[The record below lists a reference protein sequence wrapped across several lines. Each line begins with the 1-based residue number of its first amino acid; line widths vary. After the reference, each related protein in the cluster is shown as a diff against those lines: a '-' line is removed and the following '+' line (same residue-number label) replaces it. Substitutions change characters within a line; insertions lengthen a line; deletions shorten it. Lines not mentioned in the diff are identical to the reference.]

1 MLAHLAAAAGRRA
14 ARPLSLAI
22 ATATSPRPGLG
33 SSLAPVS
40 PFLSTV
46 ARRFSSTPP
55 PDDLTPAE
63 LALYRL
69 IVEHEAAHEKQVELL
84 RRENQ
89 RLFDVMAKSAM
100 EMRAAASAAGQNG
113 ARTVALSAMMVACL
127 ALIYMSVKSAK
138 RAALTNKEATRL
150 DNAAQDLL
158 NSATSLEKAAQ
169 DLLDAVEKAVMPGER
184 KVPTAETIKGAQ
196 G

>member
-55 PDDLTPAE
+55 PDLTPAE